1 VNSTQKVLTVIA
13 VALILI
19 SPALSDVN
27 QRSKMAG
34 DNVIDIKVR
43 QTAWNYG
50 SGNIN
55 QDINVIA
62 TGNYQMISQDNIV
75 LISDPDYAGDINNTM
90 NGVNLIRLNLD
101 QFSKNMGKG
110 NVAQGI
116 EVTIEG
122 NVQIL
127 DQDIILAVAGD

>member
-1 VNSTQKVLTVIA
+1 MNSTQKVLTVIA

-19 SPALSDVN
+19 SPVLADIN
-27 QRSKMAG
+27 QKSKIAG

-55 QDINVIA
+55 QDINVFA
-62 TGNYQMISQDNIV
+62 TGNYQMVSQDNIV

-101 QFSKNMGKG
+101 QFSKNMGRG

-116 EVTIEG
+116 EVAIEG

-127 DQDIILAVAGD
+127 DQDIILAIAGD

>member
-1 VNSTQKVLTVIA
+1 MNSTQKVLTVIA

-19 SPALSDVN
+19 SPALADVN
-27 QRSKMAG
+27 QRSKMTG

-62 TGNYQMISQDNIV
+62 AGNYQMISQDNIV

-90 NGVNLIRLNLD
+90 NGVNIIRLNLD

-116 EVTIEG
+116 EVAIEG

-127 DQDIILAVAGD
+127 DQDVILAIAGD

>member
-1 VNSTQKVLTVIA
+1 M
-13 VALILI
+13 ALILV
-19 SPALSDVN
+19 SPALADIN

-34 DNVIDIKVR
+34 DNVIDIKVK

-55 QDINVIA
+55 QGIDIFA
-62 TGNYQMISQDNIV
+62 TGNYQMMSQDDIV

-90 NGVNLIRLNLD
+90 NGTNIIRLNLD
-101 QFSKNMGKG
+101 QFSKNMGRG
-110 NVAQGI
+110 NVTQGI
-116 EVTIEG
+116 EVAIEG

-127 DQDIILAVAGD
+127 DQDIILAISGD

>member
-1 VNSTQKVLTVIA
+1 MNSTQKVLTVIA

>member
-1 VNSTQKVLTVIA
+1 MA
-13 VALILI
+13 VTLILVA
-19 SPALSDVN
+19 PALADIN
-27 QRSKMAG
+27 QKSKMTG
-34 DNVIDIKVR
+34 DNVIDIKVK

-55 QDINVIA
+55 QDINVFA

-101 QFSKNMGKG
+101 QYSRNMGRG

-116 EVTIEG
+116 DVAIEG

-127 DQDIILAVAGD
+127 DQNVILAISGD